1 MKTGKIKYMKSPL
14 THPAMKTRIIQTI
27 ALGMFA
33 AMLSIAAG
41 FAQDPDAGFHT
52 LSGVVKDARTNRPI
66 AFASVFIP
74 GTSIGTVANL
84 DGAFT
89 LKVSKDLNAEFFS
102 VSHLGY
108 RSSSFEITPN
118 IGQHRDYK
126 LESYSV
132 LLQEV
137 VIQPSDARSLVEKAL
152 DKVYE
157 NYPAKPVKL
166 TGFYRETIRQRRD
179 YVSISEA
186 VVDVYQVPYNS
197 PSQADR
203 VRIVQGRKSGDVKKS
218 DTLMVKLQ
226 GGPHVSMLLDIVKNP
241 DVLLSRETLKFYDYE
256 LLDMVRIENEA
267 NYVIGFTPRASLSFP
282 LYHGKLY
289 ISVDHMAI
297 TMAEFSLDL
306 SDREKAAQNFIMK
319 RPARLRFTP
328 TNTYYLVTYKQIDGK
343 YHINYVRS
351 ELEFFADWR
360 RRIFRTG
367 YSIMAEMAITDR
379 SVENVVRP
387 AVRETFRPNTILA
400 DQVPVYFDQ
409 EFWGAYN
416 VIEPDESIESAI
428 QKLNR
433 RFEN

>member
-1 MKTGKIKYMKSPL
+1 
-14 THPAMKTRIIQTI
+14 MKTRIMHTI
-27 ALGMFA
+27 ALGVIA
-33 AMLSIAAG
+33 VMLSLTAA
-41 FAQDPDAGFHT
+41 FAQENETFHT
-52 LSGVVKDARTNRPI
+52 VSGVVKDARSNKPI

-84 DGAFT
+84 DGVFT
-89 LKVSKDLNAEFFS
+89 LKINKDLDAEYFS
-102 VSHLGY
+102 ISHLGY
-108 RSSSFEITPN
+108 RSSGFEIAPN
-118 IGQHRDYK
+118 IGQHREYR

-137 VIQPSDARSLVEKAL
+137 IIQPNDARALVEKAI
-152 DKVYE
+152 DKVQE
-157 NYPAKPVKL
+157 NYPTKPLKL

-186 VVDVYQVPYNS
+186 VVDVYQVSYNT

-203 VRIVQGRKSGDVKKS
+203 VRIIQGRKSGDVKKA
-218 DTLMVKLQ
+218 DTLIVKLQ

-241 DVLLSRETLKFYDYE
+241 DVLLSKETLMFYDYE
-256 LLDMVRIENEA
+256 LLDMVRIDNEA
-267 NYVIGFTPRASLSFP
+267 NYVVGFAPRVNLSFP
-282 LYHGKLY
+282 LYNGKLY
-289 ISVDHMAI
+289 ISVDNLAI

-306 SDREKAAQNFIMK
+306 SDREKAAQNFIMR

-328 TNTYYLVTYKQIDGK
+328 TSTYYLVTYKQIDGK

-367 YSIMAEMAITDR
+367 YSIMAEMAVTDR
-379 SVENVVRP
+379 DANNVVRP
-387 AVRETFRPNTILA
+387 AARETFRPNTILA

-409 EFWGAYN
+409 EFWGGYN